1 MSTVTAGP
9 GGSIVS
15 CRPGPSSSSLP
26 PSPSGTKTVFRNGSS
41 KDSLFGTAL
50 RFLKLTRRVLYRSYV
65 PIKVDYSDV
74 YDVMAFFVG
83 MPNGQ
88 GSHDSLAQ
96 KIGEAGRQWA
106 KDYWRYADMACVG
119 EAHLLLGPTPCFN
132 MSSGNADFGLSCGL
146 QRLHVPP
153 LPRVCSHPPPRR
165 RRRRLCR
172 DAVFQLVI
180 SRNPFTWICIV
191 PFIFI
196 ACIAYRCFFLCQ
208 SLSQRYTLPRP
219 SYDPDRASKAIRNRT
234 RGSCPERQT
243 FAEFPLV
250 HDGLRAAKISRRR
263 RLDFACTAT
272 ALALGIAWIDFA
284 HGSARRFRHLFW
296 GRRLAVPLRRLGG
309 TQDGACQ

>member
-1 MSTVTAGP
+1 MQATSPSFPVLTSASGLCLWNSTSTCSMSTVTAGP

-26 PSPSGTKTVFRNGSS
+26 LSPSGTKTASRNGSS
-41 KDSLFGTAL
+41 KDPLFGTAL

-119 EAHLLLGPTPCFN
+119 EAHLLLGPTPCFR
-132 MSSGNADFGLSCGL
+132 MSSGNADFCLLCGL

-165 RRRRLCR
+165 RRCRLCR

-180 SRNPFTWICIV
+180 SRNPFTQICIV
-191 PFIFI
+191 PFISLHALHI
-196 ACIAYRCFFLCQ
+196 AASSYARVSEIHFAPAVLR
-208 SLSQRYTLPRP
+208 SGSSVEGHSQPYERFLPRKKKNLCRIP
-219 SYDPDRASKAIRNRT
+219 ACLRRASCGQDLAPQKA
-234 RGSCPERQT
+234 
-243 FAEFPLV
+243 
-250 HDGLRAAKISRRR
+250 
-263 RLDFACTAT
+263 
-272 ALALGIAWIDFA
+272 
-284 HGSARRFRHLFW
+284 
-296 GRRLAVPLRRLGG
+296 
-309 TQDGACQ
+309 